1 MSAVTGI
8 IAGFVTAAGA
18 VALYRMAKR
27 RARSL
32 RAAIDEARGRRG
44 ADPVLDFEQDPS
56 TGVYRAK

>member
-18 VALYRMAKR
+18 VALFRLVER

-32 RAAIDEARGRRG
+32 RVKIDEARGRRR
-44 ADPVLDFEQDPS
+44 ADAILDFEQDPA
-56 TGVYRAK
+56 TGVYRPK